1 MSVALSLPSA
11 ASVDR
16 LRADDAPL
24 ALQAALI
31 AGTAL
36 LTGLLAQFELRIYL
50 WEVPL
55 TLQTL
60 AVYASGLFLGRR
72 NGALAMGLYLA
83 LGLVLPFFAGGA
95 SGLAHLLGASGGYL
109 LAFPVVAFVAGAIT
123 RETRS
128 AGRSLLAL
136 VAGSLV
142 LFSMGVVGLH
152 VFAGHEGWADSVVN
166 GWLRF
171 VPWDLTKIALVGSLY
186 AAARRAT
193 A

>member
-1 MSVALSLPSA
+1 MSIALAAPSA

-16 LRADDAPL
+16 LRAADAPL
-24 ALQAALI
+24 ALQAGLVV
-31 AGTAL
+31 GTAL
-36 LTGLLAQFELRIYL
+36 LTAALAQFELRIYL

-60 AVYASGLFLGRR
+60 AVYGSGLVLGRR
-72 NGALAMGLYLA
+72 NAALAMGLYLA
-83 LGLVLPFFAGGA
+83 LGLALPFFAGGQ

-109 LAFPVVAFVAGAIT
+109 LAFPLVAYVAGTIT
-123 RETRS
+123 RERRS
-128 AGRSLLAL
+128 VGRTLLAL
-136 VAGSLV
+136 VAGSAV
-142 LFSMGVVGLH
+142 LFASGVVGLH
-152 VFAGHEGWADSVVN
+152 VFAGHTSWAESAVN

-171 VPWDLTKIALVGSLY
+171 VPWDLTKIALVASLY

>member
-1 MSVALSLPSA
+1 MPTAVSVQP
-11 ASVDR
+11 ASIDR
-16 LRADDAPL
+16 LRDASAPL
-24 ALQAALI
+24 ALQAALV

-60 AVYASGLFLGRR
+60 AVYGSGLVLGWR
-72 NGALAMGLYLA
+72 NGALAMLLYLA
-83 LGLVLPFFAGGA
+83 LGLVLPFYAGGGT
-95 SGLAHLLGASGGYL
+95 GLDHLLGASAGYL
-109 LAFPVVAFVAGAIT
+109 VAFPLV
-123 RETRS
+123 
-128 AGRSLLAL
+128 AL
-136 VAGSLV
+136 VAGLVTERQRGLGRAILGLLAGSLL
-142 LFSMGVVGLH
+142 LFSSGVVGLH
-152 VFAGHEGWADSVVN
+152 VVAGLGWGEAVVN

-171 VPWDLTKIALVGSLY
+171 VPWDLTKIGLVVATY